1 MEIKPS
7 CVEQFRNIV
16 SVKSNVVSMEKPR
29 EPGDDPN
36 APPKYEEV
44 SIFEVREDLDR
55 GPDNDFKHCCEVK
68 TVDRIVTLYTHDIG
82 LLNKFSY
89 YL

>member
-55 GPDNDFKHCCEVK
+55 GPGNDFKHCCEVK